1 MNQAKI
7 NFNTSRIIKIAFL
20 DLCKEPHVTATS
32 IFNDFMRSMLEECG
46 RTASRTVPKKDTR
59 SLDGWIDGAMI
70 WCVGNEGNQQG
81 KCC

>member
-59 SLDGWIDGAMI
+59 SLDGWMDG
-70 WCVGNEGNQQG
+70 WRDDLVRG
-81 KCC
+81 